1 MDTPCFR
8 RKAHASIKMT
18 CIPYKLSQHTSVSS
32 VRDMRIFFILGGI
45 QMKKGLT
52 LSDILVT
59 VLVSVIFAVIYNL
72 WWIVNNTVQP
82 LGLHLDQLMYG
93 MWFSAAVV
101 AYFIIPKMGIA
112 LLAEFAAGAGE
123 TILMGRFDIPTIIYA
138 LLQGLACEI
147 VFAIFRYKS
156 RALMVAV
163 LAGMAA
169 AIISLPI
176 DWYYGYLN
184 EVATWNLILLISFR
198 VISGA
203 VLAGVFPYILV
214 KALDQTG
221 VTKLFRPASK
231 DDYDTL

>member
-1 MDTPCFR
+1 
-8 RKAHASIKMT
+8 MT

-32 VRDMRIFFILGGI
+32 VRDMRIFLILGGI

-101 AYFIIPKMGIA
+101 VYLIIPKMGIA

>member
-1 MDTPCFR
+1 MDTPCYR

-32 VRDMRIFFILGGI
+32 VRDMRIFLILGGI

-82 LGLHLDQLMYG
+82 LGLHLDQLLYG

-101 AYFIIPKMGIA
+101 AYLIIPKMGIA